1 MSMYGNAGRFRRDA
15 PGARQVS
22 SSVEEELSAIPCSSL
37 EESFAH
43 ADCSLEEQFA
53 HADCSSEEQAP
64 DPPST
69 LVITRRQKDFGVV
82 KECAQQSNIP
92 PTVENGSTR
101 DLVPVSMSVFIQYV
115 RHP

>member
-1 MSMYGNAGRFRRDA
+1 MYGNAGRFRRDA

-22 SSVEEELSAIPCSSL
+22 SSSEEELSAIPCS
-37 EESFAH
+37 
-43 ADCSLEEQFA
+43 SLEEQFA